1 MFNCDSL
8 KKLVKGNAK
17 TKLYQNN
24 NSLDIKLFKEDL
36 DRNLKSNNAVSFSD
50 FQDTFITVLHKH
62 APITKKILR
71 FNKKSNYA

>member
-50 FQDTFITVLHKH
+50 FQDTFIAVLHKH
-62 APITKKILR
+62 APITKKNPQI
-71 FNKKSNYA
+71 